1 MLSSIQIHNK
11 IVENRAKLDAAE
23 KSFNAAEGDAK
34 DIYRDTI
41 NQIKGENK
49 SLDEQ
54 LADALDYEDKIRQG
68 GGIPLADPNAGN
80 KTEFKPK
87 NLGEF
92 VLGARDEF
100 KGLKLGTYIA
110 LDAYQD
116 FKLAEHKE
124 TDYSLPEQYIQ
135 SIPKLGIYNT
145 LPRSVTDKDSISFY
159 EADQT
164 KLTNAAATWTPGKTI
179 AMSGMAWTQR
189 SFHMEQIA
197 NGMPLLENNLNDY
210 NELMTLVNG
219 TLLYMQELAKGAK
232 VLNGPKA
239 NAETGMVGILNHD
252 GIQKFTKGTGDTI
265 TDSAYKMATDVFLAT
280 GFVPTTVGMHPYVAE
295 SVNLEKDKNGRYINQ
310 MVNGKLWALN
320 VVEDLNLTE
329 TTGESSSQKTT
340 YGMMVYLPNAAT
352 FYTKMGETLEV
363 GLVNDQFIRNEKTI
377 RINGQYGLKVTF
389 PKAFSYLADT
399 GVTGR

>member
-34 DIYRDTI
+34 DVFRDTI

-80 KTEFKPK
+80 KAEFKPK
-87 NLGEF
+87 NFGEF

-100 KGLKLGTYIA
+100 KGLQMGTSIA

-116 FKLAEHKE
+116 FNLVEHKD
-124 TDYSLPEQYIQ
+124 TDYSLPEQYIK
-135 SIPKLGIYNT
+135 SLPKLGIYNT
-145 LPRSVTDKDSISFY
+145 LPRAVTDKDAVTFF
-159 EADQT
+159 EANPA
-164 KLTNAAATWTPGKTI
+164 KLTNAAATWTPGNTI
-179 AMSGMAWTQR
+179 PMSGMAWTQR

-210 NELMTLVNG
+210 NELMTIVNG

-232 VLNGPKA
+232 VLTGAKDKK
-239 NAETGMVGILNHD
+239 ETGIVGILNHE
-252 GIQKFTKGTGDTI
+252 GIQKFTKDTADTI
-265 TDSAYKMATDVFLAT
+265 TDSTYKMATDVFLAT
-280 GFVPTTVGMHPYVAE
+280 GFIPTTVGMHPYVAE

-329 TTGESSSQKTT
+329 TTGKDTSQNTT

-352 FYTKMGETLEV
+352 FYTKMGEKLEI
-363 GLVNDQFIRNEKTI
+363 GLVNDQFLRNEKTI

-399 GVTGR
+399 GVDGR

>member
-34 DIYRDTI
+34 DVYRDTI

-54 LADALDYEDKIRQG
+54 LAEALDYEDKIRQG
-68 GGIPLADPNAGN
+68 GGIPLANPSANS
-80 KTEFKPK
+80 KKQFKPK

-92 VLGARDEF
+92 VLGARDKF
-100 KGLKLGTYIA
+100 KGLSMGTSIA

-116 FKLAEHKE
+116 FKLGEHTD
-124 TDYSLPEQYIQ
+124 TDYSLPEQYAQ
-135 SIPKLGIYNT
+135 TLPRLGVYNT
-145 LPRSVTDKDSISFY
+145 LPRAVTDKDSISFY

-164 KLTNAAATWTPGKTI
+164 KLTNAAATWTPGNSI
-179 AMSGMAWTQR
+179 AMSGMAWKPR

-210 NELMTLVNG
+210 NELMTIVNT

-239 NAETGMVGILNHD
+239 NAETGMVGILQND
-252 GIQKFTKGTGDTI
+252 GIQKFKKGTTDTI
-265 TDSAYKMATDVFLAT
+265 TDCAYKMANDVFLAT
-280 GFVPTTVGMHPYVAE
+280 GFNPTTIAMHPYVAE

-310 MVNGKLWALN
+310 MVNGKLWALD

-329 TTGESSSQKTT
+329 TTGETSSKKTT
-340 YGMMVYLPNAAT
+340 YGMMAYWNNAAT

>member
-54 LADALDYEDKIRQG
+54 LAEALDYEDEIRQG

-80 KTEFKPK
+80 KAEFKPK
-87 NLGEF
+87 NFGEF
-92 VLGARDEF
+92 VLGARNEF
-100 KGLKLGTYIA
+100 KGLQMGTSIA

-116 FKLAEHKE
+116 FKLLEHTE
-124 TDYSLPEQYIQ
+124 TDYSLPEQYAQ
-135 SIPKLGIYNT
+135 NLPKLGIYNT
-145 LPRSVTDKDSISFY
+145 LPRAVTDKDSVSFY
-159 EADQT
+159 EADPT
-164 KLTNAAATWTPGKTI
+164 KLTNAAATWKPNTTI
-179 AMSGMAWTQR
+179 PMSGMAWTQR
-189 SFHMEQIA
+189 SFHMEQVA

-219 TLLYMQELAKGAK
+219 TMLYMQELAKGAK
-232 VLNGPKA
+232 VLTGPKE
-239 NAETGMVGILNHD
+239 NAETGIVGILNHD
-252 GIQKFTKGTGDTI
+252 GIQKFTKGTTDTI
-265 TDSAYKMATDVFLAT
+265 SDCAYKMATDVFLTT
-280 GFVPTTVGMHPYVAE
+280 GFIPTTVGMHPYVAE

-329 TTGESSSQKTT
+329 TTGEDSSKITT

-352 FYTKMGETLEV
+352 FYTKMGEKLEI
-363 GLVNDQFIRNEKTI
+363 GLVNDQFLRNEKTI

-389 PKAFSYLADT
+389 PKAFSYLTDT
-399 GVTGR
+399 GVAGR

>member
-23 KSFNAAEGDAK
+23 KSFNAAEGDVK
-34 DIYRDTI
+34 DVYRDTI

-49 SLDEQ
+49 ALDEQ
-54 LADALDYEDKIRQG
+54 LAEALDYEDKIRQG

-80 KTEFKPK
+80 KAEFKPK

-100 KGLKLGTYIA
+100 KGLKMGTFIA

-116 FKLAEHKE
+116 FKLAEHKD

-135 SIPKLGIYNT
+135 SLPKLGIYNT
-145 LPRSVTDKDSISFY
+145 LPRAVTDNDSVTFY

-197 NGMPLLENNLNDY
+197 NGMPLLENNLKDY
-210 NELMTLVNG
+210 NELMNLVNG

-232 VLNGPKA
+232 VLTGPKA
-239 NAETGMVGILNHD
+239 NAETGIVGILNHD
-252 GIQKFTKGTGDTI
+252 GIQKFTKGASDTI
-265 TDSAYKMATDVFLAT
+265 TDSTYKMVTDVFLAT

-329 TTGESSSQKTT
+329 TTGETSGKKTT

-363 GLVNDQFIRNEKTI
+363 GLVNDQFIHNEKTI

-399 GVTGR
+399 GVAGR

>member
-34 DIYRDTI
+34 DVYRDTI

-80 KTEFKPK
+80 KTKFKPK
-87 NLGEF
+87 NFGEF

-100 KGLKLGTYIA
+100 KGLKMGTSIA

-116 FKLAEHKE
+116 FKLVEHKD

-135 SIPKLGIYNT
+135 SLPKLGIYNT
-145 LPRSVTDKDSISFY
+145 LPRAVTDNDSVTFY

-197 NGMPLLENNLNDY
+197 NGMPLLENNLKDY
-210 NELMTLVNG
+210 NELMNLVNG

-232 VLNGPKA
+232 VLTGPKA
-239 NAETGMVGILNHD
+239 NAETGIVGILNHD
-252 GIQKFTKGTGDTI
+252 GIQKFTKGAGDTI

-329 TTGESSSQKTT
+329 TTGETSSKKTT

-389 PKAFSYLADT
+389 PKAFSYLVDT
-399 GVTGR
+399 GVAGR

>member
-54 LADALDYEDKIRQG
+54 LAEALDYEDKIRQG

-100 KGLKLGTYIA
+100 KGLKMGTSIA

-116 FKLAEHKE
+116 FKLAEHKD
-124 TDYSLPEQYIQ
+124 TDYTLPEQYIQ
-135 SIPKLGIYNT
+135 SLPKLGIYNT
-145 LPRSVTDKDSISFY
+145 LPRAVTDNDSVTFY

-210 NELMTLVNG
+210 NELMSLVNG

-232 VLNGPKA
+232 VLTGPKA
-239 NAETGMVGILNHD
+239 NAETGIVGILNHN
-252 GIQKFTKGTGDTI
+252 GIQKFTKGASDSI
-265 TDSAYKMATDVFLAT
+265 TDSTYKMATDVFLAT

-329 TTGESSSQKTT
+329 TTGETSSKKTT

-352 FYTKMGETLEV
+352 FYTKMGEKLEL
-363 GLVNDQFIRNEKTI
+363 GLVDDQFLRNEKTI

-399 GVTGR
+399 GVAGR

>member
-54 LADALDYEDKIRQG
+54 LAEALDYEDKIRQG
-68 GGIPLADPNAGN
+68 GGIPLANPSANN
-80 KTEFKPK
+80 KKQFKPK

-100 KGLKLGTYIA
+100 KGLSMGTSIA

-116 FKLAEHKE
+116 FKLGEHTD
-124 TDYSLPEQYIQ
+124 TDYSLPEQYAQ
-135 SIPKLGIYNT
+135 TLPRLGVYNT
-145 LPRSVTDKDSISFY
+145 LPRAVTDKDSISFY

-179 AMSGMAWTQR
+179 AMSGMAWKPR

-210 NELMTLVNG
+210 NELMTIVNT

-239 NAETGMVGILNHD
+239 NAETGMVGILQND
-252 GIQKFTKGTGDTI
+252 GIQKFKKGTTDTI
-265 TDSAYKMATDVFLAT
+265 TDCAYKMANDVFLAT
-280 GFVPTTVGMHPYVAE
+280 GFNPTTIAMHPYVAE

-310 MVNGKLWALN
+310 MVNGKLWALD

-329 TTGESSSQKTT
+329 TTGETSSQKTT
-340 YGMMVYLPNAAT
+340 YGMMAYWNSAAT

-399 GVTGR
+399 GVAGR

>member
-34 DIYRDTI
+34 DVFRDTI

-54 LADALDYEDKIRQG
+54 LAEVLDYEDKIRQG

-80 KTEFKPK
+80 KAEFKPK

-100 KGLKLGTYIA
+100 KGLKMGTSIA

-116 FKLAEHKE
+116 FKLAEHKD

-135 SIPKLGIYNT
+135 SLPKLGIYNT
-145 LPRSVTDKDSISFY
+145 LPRAVTDNDSVTFY

-210 NELMTLVNG
+210 NELMSLVNG

-232 VLNGPKA
+232 VLTGPKA
-239 NAETGMVGILNHD
+239 NAETGIVGILNHD
-252 GIQKFTKGTGDTI
+252 GIQKFTKGASDSI
-265 TDSAYKMATDVFLAT
+265 TDSTYKMATDVFLAT

-329 TTGESSSQKTT
+329 TTGETSSEKTT

-352 FYTKMGETLEV
+352 FYTKMGEKLEL
-363 GLVNDQFIRNEKTI
+363 GLVDDQFLRNEKTI

-399 GVTGR
+399 GVAGR

>member
-34 DIYRDTI
+34 DVYRDTI

-68 GGIPLADPNAGN
+68 GGIPLANPSADN
-80 KTEFKPK
+80 KKQFKPK

-92 VLGARDEF
+92 VLGARDQF
-100 KGLKLGTYIA
+100 KGLSMGTSIA

-116 FKLAEHKE
+116 FKLGEHTD
-124 TDYSLPEQYIQ
+124 TDYSLPEQYAQ
-135 SIPKLGIYNT
+135 TLPRLGVYNT
-145 LPRSVTDKDSISFY
+145 LPRAVTDKDSISFY
-159 EADQT
+159 EADET
-164 KLTNAAATWTPGKTI
+164 KLANKAATWTPGNSI
-179 AMSGMAWTQR
+179 AMSGMAWKPR

-210 NELMTLVNG
+210 NELMTLVNT

-239 NAETGMVGILNHD
+239 SAETGIVGILQND
-252 GIQKFTKGTGDTI
+252 GIQKFKKGTTDTI
-265 TDSAYKMATDVFLAT
+265 TDCAYKMANDVFLAT
-280 GFVPTTVGMHPYVAE
+280 GFNPTTIAMHPYVAE

-329 TTGESSSQKTT
+329 TTGETSSQKTT
-340 YGMMVYLPNAAT
+340 YGMMAYWNNAAV
-352 FYTKMGETLEV
+352 FYTKMGEKLEI
-363 GLVNDQFIRNEKTI
+363 GLVNDQFLRNEKTI

-399 GVTGR
+399 GVAGR

>member
-1 MLSSIQIHNK
+1 MFSSVQIHNK

-23 KSFNAAEGDAK
+23 KSFNAAEGDEK

-49 SLDEQ
+49 ALDEQ
-54 LADALDYEDKIRQG
+54 LAEALDYEDKIRQG

-80 KTEFKPK
+80 KAEFKPK
-87 NLGEF
+87 NFGEF

-100 KGLKLGTYIA
+100 KGLQMGTSIA
-110 LDAYQD
+110 LDSYQD
-116 FKLAEHKE
+116 FKLLEHTE

-135 SIPKLGIYNT
+135 SLPKLGIYNT
-145 LPRSVTDKDSISFY
+145 LPRAVTDKDAVSFY
-159 EADQT
+159 EADPTQ
-164 KLTNAAATWTPGKTI
+164 LTNAAATWTPGNTI
-179 AMSGMAWTQR
+179 QMSGMAWKQR

-210 NELMTLVNG
+210 NELMTLING
-219 TLLYMQELAKGAK
+219 TLLYMQELAKGSK
-232 VLNGPKA
+232 VLRAPKS
-239 NAETGMVGILNHD
+239 NAETGMVGILNHE
-252 GIQKFTKGTGDTI
+252 GIQKFTKVAGDTI
-265 TDSAYKMATDVFLAT
+265 TDSVYKMSTDVFLGT
-280 GFVPTTVGMHPYVAE
+280 GFIPTTVGMHPYVAE

-329 TTGESSSQKTT
+329 TTSGSGAKTT

-352 FYTKMGETLEV
+352 FYTKMGEKLEI

-399 GVTGR
+399 GVSGR

>member
-41 NQIKGENK
+41 NQINGENK

-54 LADALDYEDKIRQG
+54 LAEALDYEDKIRQG

-80 KTEFKPK
+80 KAEFKPK
-87 NLGEF
+87 NFGEF
-92 VLGARDEF
+92 VLGARNEF
-100 KGLKLGTYIA
+100 KGLQMGTSIA

-116 FKLAEHKE
+116 FKLLEHTE
-124 TDYSLPEQYIQ
+124 TDYSLPEQYAQ
-135 SIPKLGIYNT
+135 NLPKLGIYNT
-145 LPRSVTDKDSISFY
+145 LPRAVTDKDSVSFY
-159 EADQT
+159 EADPT
-164 KLTNAAATWTPGKTI
+164 KLTNAAATWKPNTTI
-179 AMSGMAWTQR
+179 LMSGMAWTQR

-219 TLLYMQELAKGAK
+219 TMLYMQELAKGAK
-232 VLNGPKA
+232 VLTGPKE
-239 NAETGMVGILNHD
+239 NAETGIVGILNHD
-252 GIQKFTKGTGDTI
+252 GIQKFTKGTTDTI
-265 TDSAYKMATDVFLAT
+265 SDCAYKMATDVFLTT
-280 GFVPTTVGMHPYVAE
+280 GFIPTTVGMHPYVAE
-295 SVNLEKDKNGRYINQ
+295 SVNLDKDKNGRYINQ

-329 TTGESSSQKTT
+329 TTGEDSSKITT

-352 FYTKMGETLEV
+352 FYTKMGEKLEI
-363 GLVNDQFIRNEKTI
+363 GLVNDQFLRNEKTI

-389 PKAFSYLADT
+389 PKAFSYLTDT
-399 GVTGR
+399 GVAGR

>member
-23 KSFNAAEGDAK
+23 KSFNAAEGDVK
-34 DIYRDTI
+34 DVYRDTI

-49 SLDEQ
+49 ALDEQ
-54 LADALDYEDKIRQG
+54 LAEALDYEDKIRQG

-100 KGLKLGTYIA
+100 KGLKMGASIA

-116 FKLAEHKE
+116 FKLAEHKD

-135 SIPKLGIYNT
+135 SLPKLGIYNT
-145 LPRSVTDKDSISFY
+145 LPRAVTDNDSVTFY

-197 NGMPLLENNLNDY
+197 NGMPLLENNLKDY
-210 NELMTLVNG
+210 NELMNLVNG

-232 VLNGPKA
+232 VLTGPKA
-239 NAETGMVGILNHD
+239 NAETGIVGILNHD
-252 GIQKFTKGTGDTI
+252 GIQKFTKGAGDTI
-265 TDSAYKMATDVFLAT
+265 TDSSYKMATDVFLAT

-329 TTGESSSQKTT
+329 TTGETSSKKTT

-363 GLVNDQFIRNEKTI
+363 GLINDQFIRNEKTI

-399 GVTGR
+399 GVAGR

>member
-80 KTEFKPK
+80 KTTFKPK

-100 KGLKLGTYIA
+100 KGLKLGTSIA

-116 FKLAEHKE
+116 FKLVEHKE

-135 SIPKLGIYNT
+135 SLPKLGIYNT
-145 LPRSVTDKDSISFY
+145 LPRAVTDNDAVTFY

-164 KLTNAAATWTPGKTI
+164 KLTNAAATWTPGNTI
-179 AMSGMAWTQR
+179 QMSGMAWKQR

-210 NELMTLVNG
+210 NELMSLVNG

-232 VLNGPKA
+232 VLTGPKS

-252 GIQKFTKGTGDTI
+252 GIQKFKKGTGDTI

-399 GVTGR
+399 GVAGR

>member
-34 DIYRDTI
+34 DVYRDTI

-49 SLDEQ
+49 ALDEQ
-54 LADALDYEDKIRQG
+54 LAEALDYEDKIRQG

-80 KTEFKPK
+80 KAEFKPK

-100 KGLKLGTYIA
+100 KGLKMGTFIA

-116 FKLAEHKE
+116 FKLAEHKD

-135 SIPKLGIYNT
+135 FLPKLGIYNT
-145 LPRSVTDKDSISFY
+145 LPRAVTDNDSVTFY

-197 NGMPLLENNLNDY
+197 NGMPLLENNLKDY
-210 NELMTLVNG
+210 NELMNLVNG

-232 VLNGPKA
+232 VLTGPKA
-239 NAETGMVGILNHD
+239 NAETGIVGILNHD
-252 GIQKFTKGTGDTI
+252 GIQKFTKGASDTI
-265 TDSAYKMATDVFLAT
+265 TDSTYKMATDVFLAT

-329 TTGESSSQKTT
+329 TTDENTSKKTT

-352 FYTKMGETLEV
+352 FYTKMGETLEI

-399 GVTGR
+399 GVAGR

>member
-54 LADALDYEDKIRQG
+54 LAEALDYEDKIRQG

-80 KTEFKPK
+80 KAEFKPK

-100 KGLKLGTYIA
+100 KGLKMGTSIA

-116 FKLAEHKE
+116 FKLAEHKD
-124 TDYSLPEQYIQ
+124 TDYSLPEQYAQ
-135 SIPKLGIYNT
+135 SLPKLGIYNT
-145 LPRSVTDKDSISFY
+145 LPRAVTDKDSISFY

-179 AMSGMAWTQR
+179 AMSGMAWTPR

-232 VLNGPKA
+232 VLTGPKA
-239 NAETGMVGILNHD
+239 NAETGIVGILNHD
-252 GIQKFTKGTGDTI
+252 GIQKFTKGASDSI
-265 TDSAYKMATDVFLAT
+265 TDSTYKMATDVFLAT

-329 TTGESSSQKTT
+329 TTGETSAKKTT

-352 FYTKMGETLEV
+352 FYTKMGEKLEM
-363 GLVNDQFIRNEKTI
+363 GLVDDQFLRNEKTI

-399 GVTGR
+399 GVAGR

>member
-34 DIYRDTI
+34 DVFRDTI

-49 SLDEQ
+49 ALDEQ
-54 LADALDYEDKIRQG
+54 LAEALDYEDKIRQN

-80 KTEFKPK
+80 KAEFKPK
-87 NLGEF
+87 NFGEF

-100 KGLKLGTYIA
+100 KGLQMGTSIA

-116 FKLAEHKE
+116 FNLVEHKD

-135 SIPKLGIYNT
+135 SLPKLGIYNT
-145 LPRSVTDKDSISFY
+145 LPRAVTDKDAVTFF
-159 EADQT
+159 EANPA
-164 KLTNAAATWTPGKTI
+164 KLTNAAATWTPGNTI
-179 AMSGMAWTQR
+179 PMSGMAWTQR
-189 SFHMEQIA
+189 SFHTEQIA
-197 NGMPLLENNLNDY
+197 NGMPLLDNNLNDY
-210 NELMTLVNG
+210 NELMTIVNG

-232 VLNGPKA
+232 VLTGAKA
-239 NAETGMVGILNHD
+239 NKETGIVGILNHD

-265 TDSAYKMATDVFLAT
+265 TDSVYKMATDVFLAT
-280 GFVPTTVGMHPYVAE
+280 GFVPTTVGMHPYVSE

-329 TTGESSSQKTT
+329 TTGETSSKKTT

-352 FYTKMGETLEV
+352 FYTKMGEKLEI
-363 GLVNDQFIRNEKTI
+363 GLVNDQFLRNEKTI

-399 GVTGR
+399 GVAGR

>member
-100 KGLKLGTYIA
+100 KGLKLGTSIA

-145 LPRSVTDKDSISFY
+145 LPRAVTDKDSIRFY

-329 TTGESSSQKTT
+329 TTGESSPKKTT

>member
-80 KTEFKPK
+80 KTTFKPK

-100 KGLKLGTYIA
+100 KGLKMGTSIA

-116 FKLAEHKE
+116 FKLVEHKE
-124 TDYSLPEQYIQ
+124 TDYSLPDQYIQ
-135 SIPKLGIYNT
+135 SLPKLGIYNT
-145 LPRSVTDKDSISFY
+145 LPRAVTDKDAVTFY

-164 KLTNAAATWTPGKTI
+164 KLTNAAATWTPGNTI
-179 AMSGMAWTQR
+179 QMSGMAWKQR

-210 NELMTLVNG
+210 NELMSLVNG

-232 VLNGPKA
+232 VLTGPKA

-252 GIQKFTKGTGDTI
+252 GIQKFKKGTGDTI

-399 GVTGR
+399 GVAGR

>member
-54 LADALDYEDKIRQG
+54 LAEAIDYEDKIRQG

-80 KTEFKPK
+80 KTKFKPK
-87 NLGEF
+87 NFGEF

-100 KGLKLGTYIA
+100 KGLQMGTFIA
-110 LDAYQD
+110 IDAYQD
-116 FKLAEHKE
+116 FKLLEHTE
-124 TDYSLPEQYIQ
+124 TDYSLPEQYAQ
-135 SIPKLGIYNT
+135 NLPKLGIYNT
-145 LPRSVTDKDSISFY
+145 LPRAVTDKDSVSFY
-159 EADQT
+159 EADPT
-164 KLTNAAATWTPGKTI
+164 KLTNAAATWKPNTTI
-179 AMSGMAWTQR
+179 PMSGMAWTQR

-232 VLNGPKA
+232 VLNGAKE
-239 NAETGMVGILNHD
+239 NAETGIVGILNHD
-252 GIQKFTKGTGDTI
+252 GIQKFTKGTTDTI
-265 TDSAYKMATDVFLAT
+265 SDCAYKMATDVFLTT
-280 GFVPTTVGMHPYVAE
+280 GFIPTAVGMHPYVAE

-329 TTGESSSQKTT
+329 TTGETSGKKTT

-352 FYTKMGETLEV
+352 FYTKMGEKLEI
-363 GLVNDQFIRNEKTI
+363 GLVNDQFLRNEKTI

-389 PKAFSYLADT
+389 PKAFSFLADT
-399 GVTGR
+399 GVAGR

>member
-54 LADALDYEDKIRQG
+54 LAEALDYEDKIRQG

-100 KGLKLGTYIA
+100 KGLKMGTSIA

-116 FKLAEHKE
+116 FKLAEHKD
-124 TDYSLPEQYIQ
+124 TDYTLPEQYIQ
-135 SIPKLGIYNT
+135 SLPKLGIYNT
-145 LPRSVTDKDSISFY
+145 LPRAVTDNDSVTFY

-210 NELMTLVNG
+210 NELMSLVNG

-232 VLNGPKA
+232 VLTGPKA
-239 NAETGMVGILNHD
+239 NAETGIVGILNHD
-252 GIQKFTKGTGDTI
+252 GIQKFTKGASDSI
-265 TDSAYKMATDVFLAT
+265 TDSTYKMATDVFLAT

-329 TTGESSSQKTT
+329 TTGETSGKKTT

-352 FYTKMGETLEV
+352 FYTKMGEKLEL
-363 GLVNDQFIRNEKTI
+363 GLVDDQFLRNEKTI

-399 GVTGR
+399 GVAGR

>member
-11 IVENRAKLDAAE
+11 IAENRAKLDAAE

-54 LADALDYEDKIRQG
+54 LAEALDYEDKIRQG
-68 GGIPLADPNAGN
+68 GGIPLANPSANN
-80 KTEFKPK
+80 KKQFKPK

-100 KGLKLGTYIA
+100 KGLSMGTSIA

-116 FKLAEHKE
+116 FKLGEHTD
-124 TDYSLPEQYIQ
+124 TDYSLPEQYAQ
-135 SIPKLGIYNT
+135 TLPRLGVYNT
-145 LPRSVTDKDSISFY
+145 LPRAVTDKDSISFY

-164 KLTNAAATWTPGKTI
+164 KLTNAAATWTPGNSI
-179 AMSGMAWTQR
+179 AMSGMAWKPR

-210 NELMTLVNG
+210 NELMTIVNT

-239 NAETGMVGILNHD
+239 NAETGMVGILQND
-252 GIQKFTKGTGDTI
+252 GIQKFKKGTTDTI
-265 TDSAYKMATDVFLAT
+265 TDCAYKMANDVFLAT
-280 GFVPTTVGMHPYVAE
+280 GFNPTTIAMHPYVAE

-310 MVNGKLWALN
+310 MVNGKLWALD

-329 TTGESSSQKTT
+329 TTGETSSKKTT
-340 YGMMVYLPNAAT
+340 YGMMAYWNNAAT

>member
-34 DIYRDTI
+34 DVFRDTI

-54 LADALDYEDKIRQG
+54 LAEALDYEDKIRQG

-80 KTEFKPK
+80 KAEFKPK

-100 KGLKLGTYIA
+100 KGLKMGTSIA

-116 FKLAEHKE
+116 FKLAEHKD

-135 SIPKLGIYNT
+135 NLPKLGIYNT
-145 LPRSVTDKDSISFY
+145 LPRAVTDNDSVTFY

-210 NELMTLVNG
+210 NELMSLVNG

-232 VLNGPKA
+232 VLTGPKD
-239 NAETGMVGILNHD
+239 NAETGIVGILNHD
-252 GIQKFTKGTGDTI
+252 GIQKFTKGASDSI
-265 TDSAYKMATDVFLAT
+265 TDSTYKMATDVFLAT

-329 TTGESSSQKTT
+329 TTGETSSQKTT

-352 FYTKMGETLEV
+352 FYTKMGEKLEL
-363 GLVNDQFIRNEKTI
+363 GLVDDQFLRNEKTI

-399 GVTGR
+399 GVAGR

>member
-49 SLDEQ
+49 ALDEQ
-54 LADALDYEDKIRQG
+54 LAEALDYEDKIRQG

-80 KTEFKPK
+80 KAEFKPK
-87 NLGEF
+87 NFGEF

-100 KGLKLGTYIA
+100 KGLKMGTSIA
-110 LDAYQD
+110 LDSYQD
-116 FKLAEHKE
+116 FKLAEHKD

-135 SIPKLGIYNT
+135 SLPKLGIYNT
-145 LPRSVTDKDSISFY
+145 LPRAVTDNDSVTFY

-232 VLNGPKA
+232 VLTGPKA
-239 NAETGMVGILNHD
+239 NAETGIVGILNHD
-252 GIQKFTKGTGDTI
+252 GIQKFTKGTTDTI
-265 TDSAYKMATDVFLAT
+265 TDSVYKMATDVFLAT

-329 TTGESSSQKTT
+329 TTGENSAKKTT

-352 FYTKMGETLEV
+352 FYTKMGEKLEM
-363 GLVNDQFIRNEKTI
+363 GLVDDQFLRNEKTI

-399 GVTGR
+399 GVAGR

>member
-54 LADALDYEDKIRQG
+54 LAEALDYEDKIRQG
-68 GGIPLADPNAGN
+68 GGIPLADPNAGD
-80 KTEFKPK
+80 KSEFKPK

-100 KGLKLGTYIA
+100 KGLKMGTSIA

-116 FKLAEHKE
+116 FKLAEHKD
-124 TDYSLPEQYIQ
+124 TDYTLPEQYIQ
-135 SIPKLGIYNT
+135 SLPKLGIYNT
-145 LPRSVTDKDSISFY
+145 LPRAVTDNDSVTFY

-210 NELMTLVNG
+210 NELMSLVNG

-232 VLNGPKA
+232 VLTGPKA
-239 NAETGMVGILNHD
+239 NAETGIVGILNHD
-252 GIQKFTKGTGDTI
+252 GIQKFTKGASDSI
-265 TDSAYKMATDVFLAT
+265 TDSTYKMATDVFLAT

-329 TTGESSSQKTT
+329 TTGETSGKKTT

-352 FYTKMGETLEV
+352 FYTKMGEKLEL
-363 GLVNDQFIRNEKTI
+363 GLVDDQFLRNEKTI

-399 GVTGR
+399 GVAGR

>member
-54 LADALDYEDKIRQG
+54 LAEALDYEDKIRQG

-100 KGLKLGTYIA
+100 KGLKMGTSIV

-116 FKLAEHKE
+116 FKLAEHKD
-124 TDYSLPEQYIQ
+124 TDYTLPEQYIQ
-135 SIPKLGIYNT
+135 SLPKLGIYNT
-145 LPRSVTDKDSISFY
+145 LPRAVTDNDSVTFY

-210 NELMTLVNG
+210 NELMSLVNG

-232 VLNGPKA
+232 VLTGPKE
-239 NAETGMVGILNHD
+239 NAETGIVGILNHD
-252 GIQKFTKGTGDTI
+252 GIQKFTKGASDSI
-265 TDSAYKMATDVFLAT
+265 TDSTYKMATDVFLAT

-329 TTGESSSQKTT
+329 TTGETSSKKTT

-352 FYTKMGETLEV
+352 FYTKMGEKLEL
-363 GLVNDQFIRNEKTI
+363 GLVDDQFLRNEKTI

-399 GVTGR
+399 GVAGR

>member
-23 KSFNAAEGDAK
+23 KSFNAAEGDVK
-34 DIYRDTI
+34 DVYRDTI

-49 SLDEQ
+49 ALDEQ

-80 KTEFKPK
+80 QTEFKPK

-100 KGLKLGTYIA
+100 KGLKLGTSIA

-116 FKLAEHKE
+116 FKLAEHKD

-135 SIPKLGIYNT
+135 SLPKLGIYNT
-145 LPRSVTDKDSISFY
+145 LPRAVTDNDSVTFY

-210 NELMTLVNG
+210 NELMSLVNG

-232 VLNGPKA
+232 VLTGPKA
-239 NAETGMVGILNHD
+239 NAETGIVGILNHD
-252 GIQKFTKGTGDTI
+252 GIQKFTKGASDSI
-265 TDSAYKMATDVFLAT
+265 TDSTYKMATDVFLAT

-329 TTGESSSQKTT
+329 TTGETSTKKTT

-352 FYTKMGETLEV
+352 FYTKMGEKLEI
-363 GLVNDQFIRNEKTI
+363 GLVDDQFLRNEKTI

-399 GVTGR
+399 GVAGR

>member
-54 LADALDYEDKIRQG
+54 LAEALDCEDKIRQG

-80 KTEFKPK
+80 KAEFKPK
-87 NLGEF
+87 NFGEF
-92 VLGARDEF
+92 VLGARNEF
-100 KGLKLGTYIA
+100 KGLQMGTSIA

-116 FKLAEHKE
+116 FKLLEHTE
-124 TDYSLPEQYIQ
+124 TDYSLPEQYAQ
-135 SIPKLGIYNT
+135 NLPKLGIYNT
-145 LPRSVTDKDSISFY
+145 LPRAVTDKDSVSFY
-159 EADQT
+159 EADPT
-164 KLTNAAATWTPGKTI
+164 KLTNAAATWKPNTTI
-179 AMSGMAWTQR
+179 PMSGMAWTQR

-219 TLLYMQELAKGAK
+219 TMLYMQELAKGAK
-232 VLNGPKA
+232 VLTGPKE
-239 NAETGMVGILNHD
+239 NAETGIVGILNHD
-252 GIQKFTKGTGDTI
+252 GIQKFTKGTTDTI
-265 TDSAYKMATDVFLAT
+265 SDCAYKMATDVFLTT
-280 GFVPTTVGMHPYVAE
+280 GFIPTTVGMHPYVAE
-295 SVNLEKDKNGRYINQ
+295 SVNLDKDKNGRYINQ

-329 TTGESSSQKTT
+329 TTGEDSSKITT

-352 FYTKMGETLEV
+352 FYTKMGEKLEI
-363 GLVNDQFIRNEKTI
+363 GLVNDQFLRNEKTI

-389 PKAFSYLADT
+389 PKAFSYLTDT
-399 GVTGR
+399 GVAGR

>member
-1 MLSSIQIHNK
+1 MFSSIQIHNK

-23 KSFNAAEGDAK
+23 KSFNAAEGDVK
-34 DIYRDTI
+34 DVYRDTI

-49 SLDEQ
+49 ALDEQ
-54 LADALDYEDKIRQG
+54 LAEALDYEDKIRQG

-80 KTEFKPK
+80 KTKFKPK

-100 KGLKLGTYIA
+100 KGLKMGTSIA

-116 FKLAEHKE
+116 FKLAEHKD

-135 SIPKLGIYNT
+135 SLPKLGIYNT
-145 LPRSVTDKDSISFY
+145 LPRAVTDNDSVTFY

-197 NGMPLLENNLNDY
+197 NGMPLLENNLKDY
-210 NELMTLVNG
+210 NELMNLVNG

-232 VLNGPKA
+232 VQ
-239 NAETGMVGILNHD
+239 I
-252 GIQKFTKGTGDTI
+252 
-265 TDSAYKMATDVFLAT
+265 
-280 GFVPTTVGMHPYVAE
+280 
-295 SVNLEKDKNGRYINQ
+295 GRAH
-310 MVNGKLWALN
+310 V
-320 VVEDLNLTE
+320 
-329 TTGESSSQKTT
+329 
-340 YGMMVYLPNAAT
+340 
-352 FYTKMGETLEV
+352 
-363 GLVNDQFIRNEKTI
+363 
-377 RINGQYGLKVTF
+377 
-389 PKAFSYLADT
+389 
-399 GVTGR
+399 

>member
-23 KSFNAAEGDAK
+23 KSFNAAEGDVK
-34 DIYRDTI
+34 DVYRDTI

-49 SLDEQ
+49 ALDEQ
-54 LADALDYEDKIRQG
+54 LAEALDYEDKIRQG

-80 KTEFKPK
+80 KAEFKPK
-87 NLGEF
+87 NFGEF
-92 VLGARDEF
+92 VLGARNEF
-100 KGLKLGTYIA
+100 KGLQMGTSIA

-116 FKLAEHKE
+116 FKLLEHTE
-124 TDYSLPEQYIQ
+124 TDYSLPEQYAKNL
-135 SIPKLGIYNT
+135 PKLGIYNT
-145 LPRSVTDKDSISFY
+145 LPRAVTDKDSVSFY
-159 EADQT
+159 EADPT
-164 KLTNAAATWTPGKTI
+164 KLTNAAATWKPNTTI
-179 AMSGMAWTQR
+179 PMSGMAWTPR

-210 NELMTLVNG
+210 NELMTLING
-219 TLLYMQELAKGAK
+219 TMLYMQELAKGAK
-232 VLNGPKA
+232 VLTGPKE
-239 NAETGMVGILNHD
+239 NAETGIVGILNHD
-252 GIQKFTKGTGDTI
+252 GIQKFTKGTTDTI
-265 TDSAYKMATDVFLAT
+265 SDCAYKMATDVFLTT
-280 GFVPTTVGMHPYVAE
+280 GFIPTTVGMHPYVAE

-320 VVEDLNLTE
+320 AVEDLNLTE
-329 TTGESSSQKTT
+329 TTGEDSSKITT

-352 FYTKMGETLEV
+352 FYTKMGEKLEI
-363 GLVNDQFIRNEKTI
+363 GLVNDQFLRNEKTI

-399 GVTGR
+399 GVAGR

>member
-23 KSFNAAEGDAK
+23 KSFNAAEGDEK

-54 LADALDYEDKIRQG
+54 LAEALDYEDKIRQG
-68 GGIPLADPNAGN
+68 GGIPLADPSANN
-80 KTEFKPK
+80 KKQFKPK

-100 KGLKLGTYIA
+100 KGLSMGTSIA

-116 FKLAEHKE
+116 FKLGEHTD
-124 TDYSLPEQYIQ
+124 TDYSLPEQYAQ
-135 SIPKLGIYNT
+135 TLPRLGVYNT
-145 LPRSVTDKDSISFY
+145 LPRAVTDKDSISFY

-164 KLTNAAATWTPGKTI
+164 KLTNAAATWTPGNSI
-179 AMSGMAWTQR
+179 AMSGMAWKPR

-210 NELMTLVNG
+210 NELMTIVNT

-239 NAETGMVGILNHD
+239 NAETGMVGILQND
-252 GIQKFTKGTGDTI
+252 GIQKFKKGTTDTI
-265 TDSAYKMATDVFLAT
+265 TDCAYKMANDVFLAT
-280 GFVPTTVGMHPYVAE
+280 GFNPTTIAMHPYVAE

-310 MVNGKLWALN
+310 MVNGKLWALD

-329 TTGESSSQKTT
+329 TTGETSSQKTT
-340 YGMMVYLPNAAT
+340 YGMMAYWNNAAT

-399 GVTGR
+399 GVAGR

>member
-54 LADALDYEDKIRQG
+54 LAEALDYEDKIRQG

-100 KGLKLGTYIA
+100 NGLKMGTSIA

-116 FKLAEHKE
+116 FKLAEHKD
-124 TDYSLPEQYIQ
+124 TDYTLPEQYIQ
-135 SIPKLGIYNT
+135 SLPKLGIYNT
-145 LPRSVTDKDSISFY
+145 LPRAVTDNDSVTFY

-210 NELMTLVNG
+210 NELMSLVNG

-232 VLNGPKA
+232 VLTGPKA
-239 NAETGMVGILNHD
+239 NAETGIVGILNHD
-252 GIQKFTKGTGDTI
+252 GIQKFTKGASDSI
-265 TDSAYKMATDVFLAT
+265 TDSTYKMATDVFLAT

-329 TTGESSSQKTT
+329 TTGETSGKKTT

-352 FYTKMGETLEV
+352 FYTKMGEKLEL
-363 GLVNDQFIRNEKTI
+363 GLVDDQFLRNEKTI

-399 GVTGR
+399 GVAGR

>member
-1 MLSSIQIHNK
+1 MFSSIQIHNK

-34 DIYRDTI
+34 DVFRDTI

-54 LADALDYEDKIRQG
+54 LAEALDYEDKIRQN
-68 GGIPLADPNAGN
+68 GGIPLADPFAAN
-80 KTEFKPK
+80 KKEFKPK

-92 VLGARDEF
+92 VLGARDKF
-100 KGLKLGTYIA
+100 KGLTVGTSIA

-116 FKLAEHKE
+116 FKLGEHTD
-124 TDYSLPEQYIQ
+124 TDYSLPEQYAQ
-135 SIPKLGIYNT
+135 TLPKLGIYNT
-145 LPRSVTDKDSISFY
+145 LPRAVTDKDSISFY

-164 KLTNAAATWTPGKTI
+164 KLTNAAATWTPGNSI
-179 AMSGMAWTQR
+179 AMSGMAWKPR

-210 NELMTLVNG
+210 NELMTLVNT
-219 TLLYMQELAKGAK
+219 TLLYMQELAKAAK
-232 VLNGPKA
+232 VLNGAKA
-239 NAETGMVGILNHD
+239 NAETGMVGILQND
-252 GIQKFTKGTGDTI
+252 GIQKFKKGTTDTI
-265 TDSAYKMATDVFLAT
+265 TDCAYKMANDVFLAT
-280 GFVPTTVGMHPYVAE
+280 GFNPTTIAMHPYVAE

-329 TTGESSSQKTT
+329 TIGETSSQKTT
-340 YGMMVYLPNAAT
+340 YGMMAYWNNAAT

-399 GVTGR
+399 GVAGR

>member
-54 LADALDYEDKIRQG
+54 LAEALDYEDKIRQG

-80 KTEFKPK
+80 KAEFKPK
-87 NLGEF
+87 NFGEF
-92 VLGARDEF
+92 VLGARNEF
-100 KGLKLGTYIA
+100 KGLQMGTSIA

-116 FKLAEHKE
+116 FKLLEHTE
-124 TDYSLPEQYIQ
+124 TDYSLPEQYAQ
-135 SIPKLGIYNT
+135 NLPKLGIYNT
-145 LPRSVTDKDSISFY
+145 LPRAVTDKDSVSFY
-159 EADQT
+159 EADPT
-164 KLTNAAATWTPGKTI
+164 KLTNAAATWKPNTTI
-179 AMSGMAWTQR
+179 PMSGMAWTQR

-219 TLLYMQELAKGAK
+219 TMLYMQELAKGAK
-232 VLNGPKA
+232 VLTGPKE
-239 NAETGMVGILNHD
+239 NAETGIVGILNHD
-252 GIQKFTKGTGDTI
+252 GIQKFTKGTTDTI
-265 TDSAYKMATDVFLAT
+265 SDCAYKMATDVFLTT
-280 GFVPTTVGMHPYVAE
+280 GFIPTTVGMHPYVAE
-295 SVNLEKDKNGRYINQ
+295 SVNLDKDKNGRYINQ

-329 TTGESSSQKTT
+329 TTGEDSSKITT

-352 FYTKMGETLEV
+352 FYTKMGEKLEI
-363 GLVNDQFIRNEKTI
+363 GLVNDQFLRNEKTI

-389 PKAFSYLADT
+389 PKAFSYLTDT
-399 GVTGR
+399 GVAGR